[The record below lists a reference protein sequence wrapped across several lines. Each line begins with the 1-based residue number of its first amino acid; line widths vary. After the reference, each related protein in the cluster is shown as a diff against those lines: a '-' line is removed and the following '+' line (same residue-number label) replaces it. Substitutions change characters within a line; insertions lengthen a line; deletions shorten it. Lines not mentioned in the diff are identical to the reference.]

1 MASTQVLWPLT
12 AAAWLWANSL
22 TGQTSTGSTS
32 ADRIAF
38 TRLNTYALEVG
49 EPGVAVVRDSVAW
62 WTLWQ
67 YFGHEYRSQWDAP
80 LPDSVATPPHVEFR
94 NAIIVEG
101 WQRCREAGRPT
112 ASDIRG
118 RSTA

>member
-22 TGQTSTGSTS
+22 TGQTSTGSTA

-49 EPGVAVVRDSVAW
+49 EPGVGWSATARPGGLYGSTSA
-62 WTLWQ
+62 T
-67 YFGHEYRSQWDAP
+67 STAP
-80 LPDSVATPPHVEFR
+80 NGTPRFL
-94 NAIIVEG
+94 
-101 WQRCREAGRPT
+101 T
-112 ASDIRG
+112 ASPPLH
-118 RSTA
+118 RSISAAT

>member
-22 TGQTSTGSTS
+22 TGQTSTGSTA

-49 EPGVAVVRDSVAW
+49 EPGVAVVRDSAAW

-80 LPDSVATPPHVEFR
+80 LPDR
-94 NAIIVEG
+94 K
-101 WQRCREAGRPT
+101 
-112 ASDIRG
+112 
-118 RSTA
+118 STRLNSSHDQISYAVFCLKKKKKKEIKQIDSHT